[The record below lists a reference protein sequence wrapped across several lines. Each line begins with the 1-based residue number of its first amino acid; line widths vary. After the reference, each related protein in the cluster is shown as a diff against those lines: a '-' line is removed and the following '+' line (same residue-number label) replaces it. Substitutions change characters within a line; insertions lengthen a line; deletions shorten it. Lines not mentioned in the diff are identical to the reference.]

1 MINHNFKKMLKIS
14 SSIIFPI
21 FSYFYR
27 LFVLVLIINFIF
39 SWKLFAENLEYSVGR
54 VTGFEIP
61 RYVSLKVSKANMRR
75 GPSLE
80 HKIDWV
86 YKRKNLPIKII
97 GEFGHWR
104 KVEDFEGQTGWMF
117 KSLFSGKRYVIVTK
131 EETLLRNKNK
141 PDGLGKAILK
151 KNVIARAKRCDLSWC
166 LIEIKKINGWVLKSD
181 IWGVKK
187 LEIF

>member
-1 MINHNFKKMLKIS
+1 MIKIS
-14 SSIIFPI
+14 IPIIFRS
-21 FSYFYR
+21 FSSRHRF
-27 LFVLVLIINFIF
+27 FVLLLIINFIF
-39 SWKLFAENLEYSVGR
+39 SWKLFAENFESTLGKE
-54 VTGFEIP
+54 TGLDIP
-61 RYVSLKVSKANMRR
+61 RYVSLKVSEANMRR
-75 GPSLE
+75 GPSLD

-117 KSLFSGKRYVIVTK
+117 KSLFSGKRYVIVIR

-141 PDGLGKAILK
+141 PEGLGKAILK
-151 KNVIARAKRCDLSWC
+151 KNVIAKAKKCDLLWC
-166 LIEIKKINGWVLKSD
+166 LVGIKKLNGWVLKSD

>member
-1 MINHNFKKMLKIS
+1 MVQLAVN
-14 SSIIFPI
+14 IIFLSFPHC
-21 FSYFYR
+21 YR
-27 LFVLVLIINFIF
+27 LFAPFLLINFIF
-39 SWKLFAENLEYSVGR
+39 CFKLFAENLEFNVGKE
-54 VTGFEIP
+54 TGLDIP

-86 YKRKNLPIKII
+86 YKRKNLPIKIVS
-97 GEFGHWR
+97 EFGHWR

-117 KSLFSGKRYVIVTK
+117 KSLISGKRYVIVIR

-141 PDGLGKAILK
+141 PEGLGKAILK
-151 KNVIARAKRCDLSWC
+151 KNVIAKVKKCDLLWC
-166 LIEIKKINGWVLKSD
+166 LVGIKKLKGWVLKSD

-187 LEIF
+187 MEIF

>member
-1 MINHNFKKMLKIS
+1 MLQIAKP
-14 SSIIFPI
+14 IIFLS
-21 FSYFYR
+21 FSYCYK
-27 LFVLVLIINFIF
+27 LFALLVLINFIF
-39 SWKLFAENLEYSVGR
+39 CWKLFAENLEFTVGKE
-54 VTGFEIP
+54 TGLDIP

-75 GPSLE
+75 GPSFE

-104 KVEDFEGQTGWMF
+104 KVEDFEGQIGWMF

-131 EETLLRNKNK
+131 EETLLRNKNNSE
-141 PDGLGKAILK
+141 GLGKAFLK
-151 KNVIARAKRCDLSWC
+151 KNVIAKAIKCDLFWC
-166 LIEIKKINGWVLKSD
+166 FIDLQKHKGWVLKSD

>member
-1 MINHNFKKMLKIS
+1 MLKTS
-14 SSIIFPI
+14 TLIIFRS
-21 FSYFYR
+21 FSSRYK
-27 LFVLVLIINFIF
+27 LFVLLLIINFIF
-39 SWKLFAENLEYSVGR
+39 SWKLFAENLESTVGKE
-54 VTGFEIP
+54 TGLEIP
-61 RYVSLKVSKANMRR
+61 RYVSLKANEANMRR

-86 YKRKNLPIKII
+86 YKRKHLPIKII

-117 KSLFSGKRYVIVTK
+117 KSLFSGKRYVIVIS
-131 EETLLRNKNK
+131 EEALLRNKNM
-141 PDGLGKAILK
+141 PEGLGKAILK
-151 KNVIARAKRCDLSWC
+151 KNVIARAKKCDLNWC
-166 LIEIKKINGWVLKSD
+166 LVGIKKLNGWVLKSD

>member
-1 MINHNFKKMLKIS
+1 MIKIS
-14 SSIIFPI
+14 IPIIFRS
-21 FSYFYR
+21 FSSRYR
-27 LFVLVLIINFIF
+27 FFVLLLIINATF
-39 SWKLFAENLEYSVGR
+39 SWKLFAENFEVTVGKE
-54 VTGFEIP
+54 TGLDIP
-61 RYVSLKVSKANMRR
+61 RYVSLKVSEANMRR
-75 GPSLE
+75 GPSLD

-104 KVEDFEGQTGWMF
+104 KVEDFEGHTGWMF
-117 KSLFSGKRYVIVTK
+117 KSLFSGKRYVIVIR

-141 PDGLGKAILK
+141 PEGLGKAILK
-151 KNVIARAKRCDLSWC
+151 KNVIAKAKKCDLLWC
-166 LIEIKKINGWVLKSD
+166 LVGIKKLNGWVLKSD

>member
-1 MINHNFKKMLKIS
+1 MLKTS
-14 SSIIFPI
+14 TLIIFRS
-21 FSYFYR
+21 FSSRYK
-27 LFVLVLIINFIF
+27 LFVLLLIINFIF
-39 SWKLFAENLEYSVGR
+39 SWKLFAENLEATVGKE
-54 VTGFEIP
+54 TGLDIP
-61 RYVSLKVSKANMRR
+61 RYVSLKVNKANMRR

-97 GEFGHWR
+97 GEFRHWR

-117 KSLFSGKRYVIVTK
+117 KSLFSGKRYVIVIS
-131 EETLLRNKNK
+131 EETLLRNKNM
-141 PDGLGKAILK
+141 PEGLGKAILK
-151 KNVIARAKRCDLSWC
+151 KNVIARAKKCDLNWC
-166 LIEIKKINGWVLKSD
+166 LVGIKKLNGWVLKSD

>member
-1 MINHNFKKMLKIS
+1 MLKIL
-14 SSIIFPI
+14 SSIIFLS
-21 FSYFYR
+21 FSICYR
-27 LFVLVLIINFIF
+27 LCALLLIINFIF
-39 SWKLFAENLEYSVGR
+39 SWKLFAEDLENKVGKE
-54 VTGFEIP
+54 TGLDIP
-61 RYVSLKVSKANMRR
+61 RYVSLKVTEANMRR

-117 KSLFSGKRYVIVTK
+117 KSLFSGKRYVIVIR

-141 PDGLGKAILK
+141 TEGLGKAILK
-151 KNVIARAKRCDLSWC
+151 KNVIAKVKKCDLLWC
-166 LIEIKKINGWVLKSD
+166 LVGIKKLNGWVLKSD

-187 LEIF
+187 MEIF

>member
-1 MINHNFKKMLKIS
+1 MLKTLS
-14 SSIIFPI
+14 STIIL
-21 FSYFYR
+21 SRSSCYR
-27 LFVLVLIINFIF
+27 LFGLLLIINFIF
-39 SWKLFAENLEYSVGR
+39 SWKLLAENLEAMVGKE
-54 VTGFEIP
+54 TGLSIP
-61 RYVSLKVSKANMRR
+61 RYVSLKVTKANMRR

-117 KSLFSGKRYVIVTK
+117 KSLFSGKRYVIVTR

-151 KNVIARAKRCDLSWC
+151 KNVIAKAKKCDLSWC
-166 LIEIKKINGWVLKSD
+166 LIGIKKLNGWVLKSD